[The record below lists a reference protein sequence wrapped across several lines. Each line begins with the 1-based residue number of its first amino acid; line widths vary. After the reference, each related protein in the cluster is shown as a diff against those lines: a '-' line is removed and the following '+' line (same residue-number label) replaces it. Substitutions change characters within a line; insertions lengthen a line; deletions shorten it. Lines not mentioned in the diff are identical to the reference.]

1 MDAIDSSNHSS
12 KEEFQ
17 KSEQLEELAAKAQ
30 EAQNRVSELQ
40 DKLLNITA
48 ENSKLL
54 QKLERINHENQ
65 QLRQPP
71 LFVATVQEISPEGAI
86 IIRQH
91 GNNQEAI
98 TVASPE
104 LLNEISAGDRVA
116 VNSALS
122 IIRILGEETDIR
134 AQAMQIDSPPQ
145 VTYDDIGGL
154 DDEIQ
159 SIREAVEIP
168 LENPEV
174 FEKIGIDPPAGV
186 LLYGPPGTGKTLLA
200 KAVANKTQASFI
212 QMSGSELV
220 HKFIGEG
227 ARLIRDIF
235 QLASANQPA
244 IIFIDEVDAI
254 ASQRIESKTSGD
266 AEVQR
271 TMMQLLASLDGFKE
285 RGNIRLIAATNRFD
299 MLDDAILRPG
309 RFDRIIKISTPNQ
322 EGRLKI
328 FGIHSK
334 RINMDSDIDFEIL
347 AEKTD
352 NFSGADI
359 KSVCTEAGMT
369 AIREKRTIVTQN
381 DFISAIDSLTNEPD
395 ENEDVSMA
403 FA

>member
-1 MDAIDSSNHSS
+1 
-12 KEEFQ
+12 
-17 KSEQLEELAAKAQ
+17 
-30 EAQNRVSELQ
+30 
-40 DKLLNITA
+40 
-48 ENSKLL
+48 
-54 QKLERINHENQ
+54 
-65 QLRQPP
+65 
-71 LFVATVQEISPEGAI
+71 
-86 IIRQH
+86 
-91 GNNQEAI
+91 
-98 TVASPE
+98 
-104 LLNEISAGDRVA
+104 VA